1 MKITS
6 RGLPPRGA
14 PYFLRPSPSNVPS
27 AAAQGISRGLPRRA
41 RLQNHLLDLCEI
53 ECPPPL
59 PSQQSRRASPR
70 LIPFVGTSTRLIPF
84 VGASTRLIPFV
95 GASEVSRF
103 ELSRLI
109 PSCVE
114 IRRDKPTPTSLTWC
128 ANPDAPLLRRG
139 LIGAGRA
146 A

>member
-27 AAAQGISRGLPRRA
+27 TSSKGISRGLPRRA

-70 LIPFVGTSTRLIPF
+70 LIP
-84 VGASTRLIPFV
+84 
-95 GASEVSRF
+95 
-103 ELSRLI
+103 
-109 PSCVE
+109 SCVE
-114 IRRDKPTPTSLTWC
+114 LRRDKPTPTSLTWC
-128 ANPDAPLLRRG
+128 ANPAPPLLRRG

>member
-1 MKITS
+1 
-6 RGLPPRGA
+6 
-14 PYFLRPSPSNVPS
+14 
-27 AAAQGISRGLPRRA
+27 SRGLPRRA

-70 LIPFVGTSTRLIPF
+70 LIPFVG
-84 VGASTRLIPFV
+84 ASTRLIPFV
-95 GASEVSRF
+95 GASKVSRF

>member
-27 AAAQGISRGLPRRA
+27 TSSKGISRDLPRRA

-70 LIPFVGTSTRLIPF
+70 LIPFVGTSTRLIDSSGQAPDSF
-84 VGASTRLIPFV
+84 
-95 GASEVSRF
+95 
-103 ELSRLI
+103 LS
-109 PSCVE
+109 SGQ
-114 IRRDKPTPTSLTWC
+114 
-128 ANPDAPLLRRG
+128 APDSFLSSGQAR
-139 LIGAGRA
+139 
-146 A
+146 

>member
-70 LIPFVGTSTRLIPF
+70 LIPFVGASTRLIPFVGTSTRLIPF

-95 GASEVSRF
+95 GASKVSRF

-114 IRRDKPTPTSLTWC
+114 IRRDKPTPSSLTWC
-128 ANPDAPLLRRG
+128 A
-139 LIGAGRA
+139 
-146 A
+146 